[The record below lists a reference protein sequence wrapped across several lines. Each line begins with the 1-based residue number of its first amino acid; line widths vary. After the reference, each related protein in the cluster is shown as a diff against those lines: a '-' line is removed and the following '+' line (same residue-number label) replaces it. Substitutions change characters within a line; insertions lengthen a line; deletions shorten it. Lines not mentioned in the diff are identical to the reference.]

1 MRKTSAMPRLPA
13 RARCVAISSATVLLI
28 AVAVTSAA
36 AASAP
41 PSDDGWFA
49 EPSTSTDTAATAPAA
64 TVATTNITPTTTPAT
79 STSSTTT
86 TMVAPEPQTLTMAF
100 TGDFLWHSP
109 LWRQAERNA
118 VGDGQP
124 YGSYDF
130 RPMLAEIAPYVGAVD
145 LAVCHLETPIAPEG
159 EAFSTYP
166 DGYGVPAETIEAI
179 AAAGFDR
186 CSTASN
192 HTIDRGPA
200 GIDRT
205 VEVLEANGLGQS
217 GMAREP
223 IEIEPRTFE
232 AEGFTVSHLSY
243 TFSYNGRR
251 MPDGQD
257 WRSALIDQDRILAD
271 AATARAL
278 GAELVIVS
286 LHWGVEGSHHVGS
299 DQRRL
304 AEALTASG
312 DVDLIVGHH
321 AHVLQPV
328 EQINGVWVLFGL
340 GNIISN
346 LPTSDRFPA
355 ASQDA
360 AVALLTA
367 ERDADGSVVVSRP
380 VLVPTWVDRN
390 DGWVIRSIPDRLADP
405 DTRDGLRGQLER
417 SLARTTAIVGEF
429 LAT

>member
-1 MRKTSAMPRLPA
+1 
-13 RARCVAISSATVLLI
+13 
-28 AVAVTSAA
+28 
-36 AASAP
+36 
-41 PSDDGWFA
+41 
-49 EPSTSTDTAATAPAA
+49 
-64 TVATTNITPTTTPAT
+64 
-79 STSSTTT
+79 
-86 TMVAPEPQTLTMAF
+86 MAF

-118 VGDGQP
+118 VEAGQP

-130 RPMLAEIAPYVGAVD
+130 RPMLDEIATHVSGVD
-145 LAVCHLETPIAPEG
+145 LAVCHLETPIAPTG
-159 EAFSTYP
+159 EAFSTHP
-166 DGYGVPAETIEAI
+166 DGYGVPAETVEAI

-192 HTIDRGPA
+192 HTLDRGLA

-205 VEVLEANGLGQS
+205 VAVLEANGLGQS
-217 GMAREP
+217 GMARDP
-223 IEIEPRTFE
+223 VEIEPRTFE
-232 AEGFTVSHLSY
+232 VRGFTVSHLSY

-251 MPDGQD
+251 MPDGQH
-257 WRSALIDQDRILAD
+257 WRSAVIDEARILDD
-271 AATARAL
+271 AATARDL

-286 LHWGVEGSHHVGS
+286 LHWGVEGSHRVGS

-321 AHVLQPV
+321 AHVLQPI

-360 AVALLTA
+360 ALALLSA
-367 ERDADGSVVVSRP
+367 ERAPDGSIVLSRP
-380 VLVPTWVDRN
+380 MLIPTWVDRN
-390 DGWVIRSIPDRLADP
+390 NGWVVRSIPDHLADP
-405 DTRDGLRGQLER
+405 ATRDGLRDQLER
-417 SLARTTAIVGEF
+417 SLGRTTAIVGDY
-429 LAT
+429 LVT